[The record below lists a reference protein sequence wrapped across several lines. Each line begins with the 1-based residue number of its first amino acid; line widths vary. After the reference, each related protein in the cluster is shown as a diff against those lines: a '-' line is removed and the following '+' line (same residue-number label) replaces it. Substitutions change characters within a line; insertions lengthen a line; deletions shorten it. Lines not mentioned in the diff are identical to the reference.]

1 MLAGMDDKTE
11 QTAQSPIFA
20 GLDPRSIEAIAA
32 LAQTQSVVAGSVLI
46 REGEP
51 GDTFYVIV
59 TGTVRILRKGVFV
72 RSMSDGGFLGE
83 IALTDG
89 GDHTA
94 TATCATDCELLAFG
108 SFEFGRLID
117 RFPDVRARIDA
128 AKARRPHAT
137 EG

>member
-1 MLAGMDDKTE
+1 MDDKTE
-11 QTAQSPIFA
+11 LTAQMPIFA
-20 GLDPRSIEAIAA
+20 GLDPRSIEAIAV
-32 LAQTQSVVAGSVLI
+32 LAQVESMPAGEVLM
-46 REGEP
+46 REGEQ

-59 TGTVRILRKGVFV
+59 SGTVRILRNGVFV

-83 IALTDG
+83 IALTEG

-117 RFPDVRARIDA
+117 RFPDVHGRIDA
-128 AKARRPHAT
+128 AIARRPHAT